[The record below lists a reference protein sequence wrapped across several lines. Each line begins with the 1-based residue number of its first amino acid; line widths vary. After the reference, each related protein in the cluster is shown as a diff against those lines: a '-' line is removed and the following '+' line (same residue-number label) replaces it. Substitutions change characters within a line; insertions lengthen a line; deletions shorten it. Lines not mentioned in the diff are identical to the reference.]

1 MLGDSPPPGAIDTD
15 SLQLQP
21 FRVWWKKHETKE
33 RPKSVYVYCYI
44 IIYLQMCY
52 VYIYISWCNV
62 HQYKILSYICYHLI
76 HLWIESMKQTVW
88 CFWMLLIVTSS
99 ITVCALVPVVMPWE
113 ETINL
118 ASASNCWNSAA
129 CLSWRQAG
137 DKLKLDQLVQG
148 VTTCYKMLQHVTTP
162 KKHWVQRYMIIYQN
176 IQDSW
181 AQLQFKTIFEP
192 SGRNLAQTFEDA
204 DNNLLR
210 AIQIWDR
217 TVHTK

>member
-1 MLGDSPPPGAIDTD
+1 
-15 SLQLQP
+15 
-21 FRVWWKKHETKE
+21 
-33 RPKSVYVYCYI
+33 
-44 IIYLQMCY
+44 MCY
-52 VYIYISWCNV
+52 VYIYISWCKV

-204 DNNLLR
+204 GLVKVGARAHGIWLYLDSKKGCNLCASYFSL
-210 AIQIWDR
+210 
-217 TVHTK
+217 HTETREVRE